1 MILKL
6 ERALI
11 RGQVLWGA
19 CESLIPSS
27 SRSLSPFSSGS
38 IEYIDDK
45 LRRYVTRLSVSRLSE
60 ILVLSSKIDYIVY
73 VIYGMLHTVCDIPFQ
88 VQVVRDYEKSDVRKT
103 YRDQND
109 FYSLIYTKMILSSS
123 NDIG

>member
-1 MILKL
+1 M
-6 ERALI
+6 
-11 RGQVLWGA
+11 WGVR
-19 CESLIPSS
+19 ESLIPSS

-88 VQVVRDYEKSDVRKT
+88 IPAVRD
-103 YRDQND
+103 
-109 FYSLIYTKMILSSS
+109 
-123 NDIG
+123 